1 MENQGIAEVLRVLTN
16 RVKNSEN
23 KVKMAKKI
31 SINNELDKVKKKLIR
46 NTLAIPSKK
55 RDMSLKYP
63 KGDDGLTEKQRVFVE
78 IYTENEGRMT
88 PTACAR
94 QAGYKAERANVTASE
109 LLNIK
114 KFPRVTAAVMKR
126 REEIATTHRVQMN
139 KHVQELARL
148 REKALGEKSYSAAVN
163 AERLRGQAAGLYIE
177 RREIRTGSIDDMSR
191 EDVLKQ
197 LKELGLDGKFKKEG
211 NQTVLSVEEEKKS
224 NGEGI
229 KDITEV
235 QTESSEG
242 QDEV

>member
-1 MENQGIAEVLRVLTN
+1 MEKVE
-16 RVKNSEN
+16 KNSEN
-23 KVKMAKKI
+23 KVKMVKKT
-31 SINNELDKVKKKLIR
+31 SINKELNKIQKKLPA
-46 NTLAIPSKK
+46 NTSANTIVK

-63 KGDDGLTEKQRVFVE
+63 KGNDGLTDKQRVFVE
-78 IYTENEGRMT
+78 IYTDNEGRMT

-94 QAGYKAERANVTASE
+94 QAGYNVDRAHVTASE

-114 KFPRVTAAVMKR
+114 KFPRVVAAVLKR
-126 REEIATTHRVQMN
+126 REEITDTHRVQMG

-148 REKALGEKSYSAAVN
+148 RERALREKSYSAAVN

-191 EDVLKQ
+191 DDVLKQ
-197 LKELGLDGKFKKEG
+197 LKELGLDGKFRKEG
-211 NQTVLSVEEEKKS
+211 NQTVLSVEEKS

-235 QTESSEG
+235 QTKSSEG

>member
-1 MENQGIAEVLRVLTN
+1 
-16 RVKNSEN
+16 
-23 KVKMAKKI
+23 MAKKI
-31 SINNELDKVKKKLIR
+31 SINNKLDGIKKQLTR

-63 KGDDGLTEKQRVFVE
+63 KGNDGLTEKQRVFVE
-78 IYTENEGRMT
+78 IYTDNEGRMT

-94 QAGYKAERANVTASE
+94 QAGYSVDRAHVTASE

-126 REEIATTHRVQMN
+126 REEIADTHRVQMN

-211 NQTVLSVEEEKKS
+211 NQTVLSVEEEEKS
-224 NGEGI
+224 NGKGI
-229 KDITEV
+229 KDITEI
-235 QTESSEG
+235 QAESSEG
-242 QDEV
+242 QNEV